1 MKLEAD
7 DSVVK
12 WLQDFIPDSDH
23 FDWDEGNIR
32 KNLKHGYSFEQIESI
47 LWQPEFVFAGRIVEP
62 THDEWR
68 GLLLGLTEGGKQ
80 TALIFTRRG
89 EKFRPISC
97 RPMRENEWRFYEEA
111 TQQKGGYASS

>member
-1 MKLEAD
+1 MKFEPDKPVAD
-7 DSVVK
+7 
-12 WLQDFIPDSDH
+12 WLQDFIPDSDN

-47 LWQPEFVFAGRIVEP
+47 LWQTQFVFAGKIVEP

-68 GLLLGLTEGGKQ
+68 GLILGLTETGKP

-97 RPMRENEWRFYEEA
+97 RPMRNNEWRFYEK
-111 TQQKGGYASS
+111 TTRQKD